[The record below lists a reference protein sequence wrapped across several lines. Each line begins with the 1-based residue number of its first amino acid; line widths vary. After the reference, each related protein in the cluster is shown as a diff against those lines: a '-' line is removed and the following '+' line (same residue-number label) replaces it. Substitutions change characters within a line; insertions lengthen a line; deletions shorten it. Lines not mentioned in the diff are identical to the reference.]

1 MGRDHHFSLDNL
13 PARYREQAARQL
25 VSKPKPAPKK
35 RAVSPIRVKKNASGM
50 NKTEEKFNREVLLG
64 LGKYEAITFHLSGG
78 AYTPDFYFVNPDTN
92 EICLIEVKGSY
103 RLGSQG
109 RSVFAFKQAS
119 AEYPQ
124 FRFMFAKLADDGRT
138 WTIGTYRGDKEIS
151 CVSGTAQ
158 ELRAMK

>member
-1 MGRDHHFSLDNL
+1 MGRDLHFSLDSL
-13 PARYREQAARQL
+13 PARYREQAARKLMPQ
-25 VSKPKPAPKK
+25 PKPEQKK
-35 RAVSPIRVKKNASGM
+35 RVVSPIRVKKDSSGM
-50 NKTEEKFNREVLLG
+50 NKTEAKFNREVLLG

-78 AYTPDFYFVNPDTN
+78 AYTPDFYFVDPETK
-92 EICLIEVKGSY
+92 EVCFIEVKGSY

-158 ELRAMK
+158 ELHAMK